1 MSLPSA
7 ASILVV
13 AATER
18 ELASG
23 PWRTLCCGVGPVAA
37 AVATAAEIERERPA
51 AILHVGIC
59 GVRRDSGLALGSIVI
74 GTRSLYC
81 DAGLAPKWVAN
92 AVETPPLM
100 TDAALRALPDASFE
114 AIGTTAIVGGSSR
127 INNGVDV
134 EAMEGF
140 GVLFAAGMTQIPA
153 IEVRAI
159 SNHIDE
165 TDRALWRFD
174 DAFKAITDATPALV
188 LAIRQ
193 AIWLLASESE
203 R

>member
-1 MSLPSA
+1 MTLPSA

-13 AATER
+13 AATDR
-18 ELASG
+18 ELAPG

-37 AVATAAEIERERPA
+37 AVATATEIERERPA

-74 GTRSLYC
+74 GSRALYC
-81 DAGLAPKWVAN
+81 DAGLSPKWVDN

-100 TDAALRALPDASFE
+100 IAAAQRALPHAALE
-114 AIGTTAIVGGSSR
+114 AIGTTALVGGSTAR
-127 INNGVDV
+127 VNGGVDV

-140 GVLFAAGMTQIPA
+140 AVLFAAGMANIPA

-165 TDRALWRFD
+165 TDRARWQFD
-174 DAFKAITDATPALV
+174 TAFNAITGATPALV
-188 LAIRQ
+188 AAIQQAVWLAN
-193 AIWLLASESE
+193 A
-203 R
+203 